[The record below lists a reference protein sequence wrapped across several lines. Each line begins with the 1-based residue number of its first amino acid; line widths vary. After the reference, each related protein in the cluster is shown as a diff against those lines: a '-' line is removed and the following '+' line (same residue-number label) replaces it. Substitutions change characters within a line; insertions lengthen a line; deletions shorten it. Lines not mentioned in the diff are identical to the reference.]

1 MVQIHVA
8 RVSYGLDTRCQGFLQ
23 VNVTVFNTR
32 RYKRALDTH
41 KLALFFPPN
50 QTDQSLKPSLH
61 ILSLLKVFLRL
72 ERWWS
77 RKEHWLLLER
87 TRVQF
92 PALPW
97 QLIAICN
104 SSFRESNALF
114 WSLMYYTHAVHIHPC
129 RQNTIQIKKKK
140 VLIQTLGC
148 IFLFLKSKCFMIL
161 LCVIFVYIICNHPP
175 F

>member
-1 MVQIHVA
+1 M
-8 RVSYGLDTRCQGFLQ
+8 
-23 VNVTVFNTR
+23 TVFNTR

-140 VLIQTLGC
+140 KSLDIDPRLY
-148 IFLFLKSKCFMIL
+148 FSLFKKQMFYDFALCYFCLHYLQSPSIL
-161 LCVIFVYIICNHPP
+161 NMLLQPGQS
-175 F
+175 